1 MRRALPHSFDRL
13 QSILFLEAT
22 GILVWLASIVLV
34 SGRQAAYFLN
44 REIILYQIP
53 FFQFSFLIILLTFLI
68 LYFLSQTLRRQK
80 LSGTLIALVFT
91 FLIFEGAALF
101 INIIAAFI
109 LPIALLIF
117 ERLHRSYF
125 SNNLFLVATVL
136 FAGITFG
143 VQYSAGLLF
152 FVLLLLSIYD
162 VLGVFATDFI
172 PKLAEKT
179 IQHDTPL
186 LLLAPIKNNDWFHY
200 PSLNNSAALIGA
212 GDIFLPT
219 VVISSIAF
227 SEGTVHGLIVLSG
240 AVLGVILNT
249 ISATA
254 LKRGIPALPLLTVGM
269 LCAYLLAR

>member
-91 FLIFEGAALF
+91 FLIFE
-101 INIIAAFI
+101 
-109 LPIALLIF
+109 
-117 ERLHRSYF
+117 RLHRSYF

-200 PSLNNSAALIGA
+200 PSLNNSAA
-212 GDIFLPT
+212 DRKS
-219 VVISSIAF
+219 VV
-227 SEGTVHGLIVLSG
+227 
-240 AVLGVILNT
+240 
-249 ISATA
+249 
-254 LKRGIPALPLLTVGM
+254 
-269 LCAYLLAR
+269 

>member
-44 REIILYQIP
+44 REIILYHIP
-53 FFQFSFLIILLTFLI
+53 FFQSSFLIILLTFLI

-117 ERLHRSYF
+117 ELLHRS
-125 SNNLFLVATVL
+125 
-136 FAGITFG
+136 
-143 VQYSAGLLF
+143 
-152 FVLLLLSIYD
+152 
-162 VLGVFATDFI
+162 
-172 PKLAEKT
+172 
-179 IQHDTPL
+179 
-186 LLLAPIKNNDWFHY
+186 
-200 PSLNNSAALIGA
+200 
-212 GDIFLPT
+212 
-219 VVISSIAF
+219 
-227 SEGTVHGLIVLSG
+227 
-240 AVLGVILNT
+240 
-249 ISATA
+249 
-254 LKRGIPALPLLTVGM
+254 
-269 LCAYLLAR
+269 